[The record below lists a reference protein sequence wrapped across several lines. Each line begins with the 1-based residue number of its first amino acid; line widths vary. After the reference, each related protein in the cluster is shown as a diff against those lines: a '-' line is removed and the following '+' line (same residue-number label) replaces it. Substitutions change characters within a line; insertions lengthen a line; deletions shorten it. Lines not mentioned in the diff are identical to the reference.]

1 MTRELLP
8 LGEII
13 DEHVRLNLDQLVQR
27 CDVEL
32 ELVIALV
39 HEGALEPR
47 GEAPEEWSF
56 SGPDLIRL
64 QRARRL
70 QRDLEVNL
78 AGVALALDLLDE
90 LDSLRQRLRQLES

>member
-1 MTRELLP
+1 MTRELIP

-13 DEHVRLNLDQLVQR
+13 DEHIRLNLDELVRR
-27 CDVEL
+27 CDVEV

-39 HEGALEPR
+39 HEGALEPQ
-47 GEAPEEWSF
+47 GEHPQEWSF

-64 QRARRL
+64 HRARRL

-90 LDSLRQRLRQLES
+90 LDSLRQRLRLLE